1 MTPVMLVFRSTV
13 VEGEKAVIHHGV
25 PCLTILRDK
34 AIIRRRIDMRID
46 LHMGSRHAGPLLLSR
61 YNHDVSCSVFE

>member
-1 MTPVMLVFRSTV
+1 MNSGLVFKSTV
-13 VEGEKAVIHHGV
+13 VEGETRLAREI

-34 AIIRRRIDMRID
+34 AINRQRVDLRVD
-46 LHMGSRHAGPLLLSR
+46 LHMGSRHVGPLLLSR